1 MTPTLEQLRAEHEA
15 LFIGPELMRLLER
28 VASATARTYPP
39 SYSEFGVWN
48 EEAIADALQG
58 WVAERLLGRRDLT
71 KLLAGARSA
80 ASLRAGLTRSFQ
92 QFLTNGRQRDSA
104 TNLYQRSVKLLRTDS
119 EFKALGAS
127 SKAHDQLWTLS
138 ASPSTGPST
147 ATLKRRLEVGAELSD
162 DDLAVVRY
170 RSMALKSSPV
180 LREPA
185 LKRFLTHL
193 LSELGALTP
202 ADILE
207 IMRRRFAL
215 TEPEQLDLPEDLDTR
230 EPESHDAVAQA
241 VITRSICART
251 SQDDAVLLAAIAVR
265 EDVADAAQA
274 LGRSSADVQ
283 HAMERLLENVAM
295 EGIDEEDANQIAGL
309 VLASFESLFK
319 QDT

>member
-15 LFIGPELMRLLER
+15 EFIGPELMRLLER

-39 SYSEFGVWN
+39 SYSDFGVWN
-48 EEAIADALQG
+48 DEAIADALQG

-71 KLLAGARSA
+71 KLLAGARTA

-92 QFLTNGRQRDSA
+92 QYLTNGRQRDSA
-104 TNLYQRSVKLLRTDS
+104 TNLFQRTVKLLRTDS
-119 EFKALGAS
+119 DFEALGAS
-127 SKAHDQLWTLS
+127 SKPHDQLWTLRE
-138 ASPSTGPST
+138 SPATGPSA
-147 ATLKRRLEVGAELSD
+147 ATFKRRLEAAAELSD

-170 RSMALKSSPV
+170 RSVSLWSSPI
-180 LREPA
+180 LRAPA
-185 LKRFLTHL
+185 LKRFVTHL
-193 LSELGALTP
+193 LTELGALTP

-207 IMRRRFAL
+207 VVRRRFAL
-215 TEPEQLDLPEDLDTR
+215 TEPEQLDLTEDLDTR
-230 EPESHDAVAQA
+230 EPEPHDAVAQA

-251 SQDDAVLLAAIAVR
+251 SEDDAKLLAALGAC

-283 HAMERLLENVAM
+283 HALERLLEKVAL
-295 EGIDEEDANQIAGL
+295 EGIDEENAHQIAGL

>member
-1 MTPTLEQLRAEHEA
+1 MWNDEA
-15 LFIGPELMRLLER
+15 
-28 VASATARTYPP
+28 V
-39 SYSEFGVWN
+39 
-48 EEAIADALQG
+48 ADALQG

-80 ASLRAGLTRSFQ
+80 TSLKAGLTRSFQ
-92 QFLTNGRQRDSA
+92 QYLTNGRQRDSA
-104 TNLYQRSVKLLRTDS
+104 TNLFQRTVKLLRTDPDF
-119 EFKALGAS
+119 EALGAS
-127 SKAHDQLWTLS
+127 SKPHDQLWTLRQGS
-138 ASPSTGPST
+138 ATGPST
-147 ATLKRRLEVGAELSD
+147 ATFKQRLEFAAQLSD

-170 RSMALKSSPV
+170 RSASLWSSPI
-180 LREPA
+180 LRAPA
-185 LKRFLTHL
+185 LKRFVTHL

-215 TEPEQLDLPEDLDTR
+215 PEPEQLDLTEDLDTR
-230 EPESHDAVAQA
+230 EPEPHDAVAKA

-251 SQDDAVLLAAIAVR
+251 SEDDAVLLAALAAC

-274 LGRSSADVQ
+274 IGRSSADVQ
-283 HAMERLLENVAM
+283 HALDRLLEKVAL
-295 EGIDEEDANQIAGL
+295 EGLDEEDADQIAGL